1 MEQIVDVN
9 PYEGMSPAE
18 LEQTIRKAL
27 RVKANQE
34 GIIKASEA
42 YTRLMRTEDF
52 PVVIQHLTNTM
63 TYLGLDAPK
72 RPTENQQHDLTVM
85 RAIATVLSMLED
97 LPAIGAQMVEN
108 VKSTN
113 DTLTQLQAA
122 K

>member
-52 PVVIQHLTNTM
+52 PVVIQHLTNTL

-72 RPTENQQHDLTVM
+72 RPTENQQHDLNVM

-113 DTLTQLQAA
+113 ETLTQLQAA